1 MFNFNLTKKYENVIK
16 LILSLALPFIV
27 GAIGSMFTVSSI
39 ASWYDFLNKPWFTP
53 PGWVFG
59 PAWSLLYILIGISFY
74 LIWKRGIKT
83 AQAKIAVGIFSL
95 QIFFNGLWSI
105 LFFGLQS
112 PILGLINIL
121 VLWLLILINIIQFYK
136 LDKRAGLLLIPY
148 ICWVTFATLLNYF
161 VWILN

>member
-1 MFNFNLTKKYENVIK
+1 MFNLKKKYENIVK

-27 GAIGSMFTVSSI
+27 GAIGSFFTVSNI
-39 ASWYDFLNKPWFTP
+39 PYWYDLLNKPWFTP
-53 PGWVFG
+53 PSWIFG

-74 LIWKRGIKT
+74 LIWRKGIKT
-83 AQAKIAVGIFSL
+83 AQAKITVGIFLL

-105 LFFGLQS
+105 LFFGLRS

-121 VLWLLILINIIQFYK
+121 VLWLLILVNIIQFYK
-136 LDKRAGLLLIPY
+136 IDKRAGLLLIAY